1 VAKNLSKN
9 LINDLVDKF
18 VDKKATLYTDEYS
31 IYHKI
36 VEHEKISNHYTI
48 NHSKKQY
55 AIGKKHVNNCE
66 NRHSLIRPWL
76 RMFRGVSKRFLFGY
90 VKLYQYILNYK
101 DDAADK
107 ILETLLK
114 DCNIK
119 CA

>member
-1 VAKNLSKN
+1 M
-9 LINDLVDKF
+9 
-18 VDKKATLYTDEYS
+18 
-31 IYHKI
+31 
-36 VEHEKISNHYTI
+36 
-48 NHSKKQY
+48 
-55 AIGKKHVNNCE
+55 
-66 NRHSLIRPWL
+66 L

-119 CA
+119 CAWATKKYKKNIKWEFSNNYNNYNKNY